1 MPVGQSHPT
10 GSSHRC
16 EGTLKDLPEPDE
28 ELLENARRAP
38 EGDYQAFERLVHR
51 HQKVVGQQGTLRA
64 ITATHTI
71 LEQQERSLSVSNAT
85 FLDSVA
91 RQ

>member
-1 MPVGQSHPT
+1 M
-10 GSSHRC
+10 
-16 EGTLKDLPEPDE
+16 KDPLDLDE
-28 ELLENARRAP
+28 DLLNAARQAP
-38 EGDYQAFERLVHR
+38 EGDYQAYERLVRR

>member
-1 MPVGQSHPT
+1 M
-10 GSSHRC
+10 
-16 EGTLKDLPEPDE
+16 KDPPDLDE
-28 ELLENARRAP
+28 DLLNAARQAP
-38 EGDYQAFERLVHR
+38 EGDYQAYERLVRR